1 MRAWRFAPT
10 GDFVHAPRRAAAA
23 TVKSEARMAVTRILD
38 LIVLALL
45 TTIVLMPRPD
55 ASVKP
60 ALAVDP
66 ELRARVAELQSSLI
80 GRPED
85 VDASLELARI
95 YLDAHRPDWA
105 LAVVAASE
113 KYHRQDYRLLHL
125 RAIAFADRFEG
136 VPAFDAAQAA
146 LALCEQTPPPT
157 DGPACGD
164 AAHSRLALLTSTLE
178 AVARVDM
185 KGQPYLAKERIFE
198 KLHPTFIPKPKP
210 KAKQPT
216 APSPKPAP

>member
-1 MRAWRFAPT
+1 M
-10 GDFVHAPRRAAAA
+10 G
-23 TVKSEARMAVTRILD
+23 VTRILD

-45 TTIVLMPRPD
+45 ATIVLMPRPD
-55 ASVKP
+55 ATVKP

-105 LAVVAASE
+105 LSVVTDAAR
-113 KYHRQDYRLLHL
+113 YHPRDYRVLHL
-125 RAIAFADRFEG
+125 RAIAYADRFEG
-136 VPAFDAAQAA
+136 VPAFDAAQSA
-146 LALCEQTPPPT
+146 LALCEETPPPA
-157 DGPACGD
+157 GAPACGD

-198 KLHPTFIPKPKP
+198 RLHPTFIPKPKP
-210 KAKQPT
+210 KAKQPP
-216 APSPKPAP
+216 APDPKLAPKPTP

>member
-1 MRAWRFAPT
+1 M
-10 GDFVHAPRRAAAA
+10 G
-23 TVKSEARMAVTRILD
+23 VTRILD

-45 TTIVLMPRPD
+45 ATIVLMPRPD
-55 ASVKP
+55 ATVKP

-80 GRPED
+80 GQPED

-105 LAVVAASE
+105 LSVVTDAAR
-113 KYHRQDYRLLHL
+113 YHPRDYRVLHL
-125 RAIAFADRFEG
+125 RAIAYADRFEG
-136 VPAFDAAQAA
+136 VPAFDAAQSA
-146 LALCEQTPPPT
+146 LALCEETPPPA
-157 DGPACGD
+157 GAPACGD

-185 KGQPYLAKERIFE
+185 KGQPYLAKERIFQQ
-198 KLHPTFIPKPKP
+198 LHPTFIPIPKP
-210 KAKQPT
+210 KAKAKQPT
-216 APSPKPAP
+216 PPSPKPAP